1 MLPLDYHLSDDV
13 LHELA
18 RLSNGNR
25 PHDDRF
31 IFDLSRPL
39 RLVYGGGAYWEL
51 WGVSLVGG
59 ALQHVWVQCDTGGC
73 PYLVSKLERCHG
85 IEWTED
91 PLVALE
97 RLLELEL
104 RRATKGQ
111 ENTP

>member
-1 MLPLDYHLSDDV
+1 MMPPLDYHLSDDV

-31 IFDLSRPL
+31 IFDLARPL
-39 RLVYGGGAYWEL
+39 RLVYDGGAYWGL
-51 WGVSLVGG
+51 WGVSLVGE
-59 ALQHVWVQCDTGGC
+59 ALHHVWVQGDTRGR
-73 PYLVSKLERCHG
+73 PRLVAELERCHG

-97 RLLELEL
+97 RLLELER
-104 RRATKGQ
+104 RRAAAK
-111 ENTP
+111 ETP